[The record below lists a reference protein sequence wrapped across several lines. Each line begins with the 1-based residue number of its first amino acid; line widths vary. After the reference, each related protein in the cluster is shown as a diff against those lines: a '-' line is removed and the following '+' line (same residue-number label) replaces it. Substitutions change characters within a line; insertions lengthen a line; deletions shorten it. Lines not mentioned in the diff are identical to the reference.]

1 MRPRLVTV
9 RGDRALL
16 AAIHCWAVHRV
27 PRLVRVRPAD
37 AAPGAVVL
45 LEGEG
50 LDGHD
55 VRVHFGPVETWAIPL
70 SSEAAVAVVP
80 AAASGP
86 LLIALSRQGL
96 RSNTVGWDGPPG
108 DRPARVLRIDPA
120 DGATGV
126 FLDDPVVASLS
137 HPADVAS
144 ATAETFR
151 VADVAGDVP
160 GHLRFSPDARVLVWT
175 PQRPLRPGLEHTVT
189 IAGLLDLRGSE
200 MASHASRF
208 VPCRFTARDA
218 VN

>member
-9 RGDRALL
+9 RGERALL

-27 PRLVRVRPAD
+27 PRLVRVRPGD
-37 AAPGAVVL
+37 AAPGDVVL

-55 VRVHFGPVETWAIPL
+55 MRVHFGPVETWAIPL
-70 SSEAAVAVVP
+70 SGGALVAVVP

-86 LLIALSRQGL
+86 LPVAVSRQGL

-108 DRPARVLRIDPA
+108 DRPARVVRIDPP

-126 FLDDPVVASLS
+126 FLDDPVVVTLS

-151 VADVAGDVP
+151 VTDEAGEVP
-160 GHLRFSPDARVLVWT
+160 GTLRFSPDARVLVWT
-175 PQRPLRPGLEHTVT
+175 CPRPLRAVDHAVT
-189 IAGLLDLRGSE
+189 IAGLRDLRGRE
-200 MASHASRF
+200 MAPHASRF
-208 VPCRFTARDA
+208 LPCRFSARD
-218 VN
+218 VMN